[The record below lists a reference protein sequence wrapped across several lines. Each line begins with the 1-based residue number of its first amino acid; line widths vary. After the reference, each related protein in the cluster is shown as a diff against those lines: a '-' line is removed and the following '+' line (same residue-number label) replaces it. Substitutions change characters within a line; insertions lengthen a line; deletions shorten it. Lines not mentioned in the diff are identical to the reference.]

1 MTRLATTVKR
11 FYDLGIYSLEKVR
24 DFLAKGKI
32 TQAEFDEIVG
42 GSPEENE

>member
-11 FYDLGIYSLEKVR
+11 FYALGIYPQEKVR

-42 GSPEENE
+42 GSPEADG

>member
-11 FYDLGIYSLEKVR
+11 FYDLRIYSLEKVQ

-32 TQAEFDEIVG
+32 TQAEYDEIVG
-42 GSPEENE
+42 GSPEADG

>member
-11 FYDLGIYSLEKVR
+11 FYDLGLYSLEKVQ

-42 GSPEENE
+42 GSPEGNE

>member
-11 FYDLGIYSLEKVR
+11 FYDLGIYSLEKVQ

-42 GSPEENE
+42 GSPEGNE

>member
-11 FYDLGIYSLEKVR
+11 FYDLGLYSLEKVQ
-24 DFLAKGKI
+24 DFLARGKI

-42 GSPEENE
+42 GSPEADG

>member
-11 FYDLGIYSLEKVR
+11 FYDLGIYSLEKVQ
-24 DFLAKGKI
+24 DFLARGKI

-42 GSPEENE
+42 GSPEADG